1 MLGLISQ
8 HALRR
13 LKEKHK
19 GKIMEVILL
28 ERIRGL
34 GKIGDIV
41 NVKPG
46 FARNYLV
53 PQQKASLA
61 TKANIAAFELRRQEL
76 EAKDKALLAD
86 AEALAAKVAKMVV
99 TIEARVHEDDRL
111 YGSITARDIVHALKE
126 QGFELDMHM
135 IDMPNGPLRELGTHD
150 VKVLCHMDVE
160 AMLPVTIKAIE
171 ETAH

>member
-8 HALRR
+8 LALKH

-46 FARNYLV
+46 FARNFLV

-61 TKANIAAFELRRQEL
+61 TSYIHKNIMCF
-76 EAKDKALLAD
+76 
-86 AEALAAKVAKMVV
+86 VN
-99 TIEARVHEDDRL
+99 
-111 YGSITARDIVHALKE
+111 
-126 QGFELDMHM
+126 F
-135 IDMPNGPLRELGTHD
+135 IDGISKLTTT
-150 VKVLCHMDVE
+150 K
-160 AMLPVTIKAIE
+160 IF
-171 ETAH
+171 